1 MTGKLGGEGKVW
13 TKFEKGGG
21 VHKIKEIA
29 PHCQQYKETSK
40 ICNSSHYTPPPH
52 PILASPISSKNF
64 PSPITV
70 IFENL
75 IPPTSVFFQDN
86 RLSRIIPRRTWDVAC
101 IALLLSTSGGCNNCF
116 RFPTINDFICVLFW
130 IWVKTHF
137 PLKGSCIYLCQV
149 VIQFKS
155 RDITI
160 MDHKKQSCATSK

>member
-1 MTGKLGGEGKVW
+1 M
-13 TKFEKGGG
+13 
-21 VHKIKEIA
+21 A
-29 PHCQQYKETSK
+29 PHCQLYKETSK
-40 ICNSSHYTPPPH
+40 ICSSSHYTPPP

-70 IFENL
+70 IFKNL
-75 IPPTSVFFQDN
+75 IPPTSEYDFTQCYFQMFFHDN
-86 RLSRIIPRRTWDVAC
+86 RLFRIIPRRTWDVAC

-137 PLKGSCIYLCQV
+137 PLKGSSIYLCQV

-160 MDHKKQSCATSK
+160 MDHKKQSCATSKQFSI